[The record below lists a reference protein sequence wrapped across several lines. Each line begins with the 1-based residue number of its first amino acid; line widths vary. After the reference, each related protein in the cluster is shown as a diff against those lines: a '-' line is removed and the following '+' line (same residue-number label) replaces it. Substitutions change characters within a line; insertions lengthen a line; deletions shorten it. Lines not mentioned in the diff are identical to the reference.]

1 MELRYILA
9 SFGIVG
15 AVLPMTW
22 SGGIKTAAVG
32 HWLRLRQHLEQQQ
45 SSNRTTNTPRI
56 VECPVVHDVLF
67 RKGTSSVTTHMG
79 NIQFRNLMEAKLHH
93 ARSFYDQ
100 QQHQLQQ
107 QQQQEED
114 CIQRVTIEQEDYIKI
129 VTIEQQQQQQNDH
142 NKKSSSSTTTTFFPN
157 FRKISK
163 EIIAEVLD
171 TNGGRFLVWNK
182 GYGGWD
188 ILTDRETMYTK
199 VHFSVRFYYSH
210 EFLKQQ
216 QQQHRCSAS
225 ASASPRPSPRS
236 TTTTSRTT
244 TGTMT
249 PTTTNMQT
257 LQSGTSIFQFETN
270 TMTNKR
276 QKYCLPGL

>member
-1 MELRYILA
+1 MD
-9 SFGIVG
+9 S
-15 AVLPMTW
+15 
-22 SGGIKTAAVG
+22 
-32 HWLRLRQHLEQQQ
+32 
-45 SSNRTTNTPRI
+45 
-56 VECPVVHDVLF
+56 
-67 RKGTSSVTTHMG
+67 
-79 NIQFRNLMEAKLHH
+79 KLHH
-93 ARSFYDQ
+93 AQSLYDQ

-107 QQQQEED
+107 
-114 CIQRVTIEQEDYIKI
+114 IQVANEREQEDYIKQI
-129 VTIEQQQQQQNDH
+129 NAIEQQQQQNDH
-142 NKKSSSSTTTTFFPN
+142 NKKSSSSTTSTFFPN

-216 QQQHRCSAS
+216 QQHQRCSAS
-225 ASASPRPSPRS
+225 ASASSRPSPRS

-244 TGTMT
+244 TGTTT